1 VTNDVQWLDAMLTIA
16 EPRRPCI
23 SLRPKRFSS
32 PRVDNL
38 VNPAFHHLRIEIV
51 DHPLRRIRIC
61 QILLAIHVSNKSSHT
76 NTRGA
81 RARAPRLLHLYMTD
95 QGVSLQRSSLESK
108 GYLDIAQR
116 GLRSFTQ
123 FC

>member
-1 VTNDVQWLDAMLTIA
+1 MQCSQL
-16 EPRRPCI
+16 P
-23 SLRPKRFSS
+23 
-32 PRVDNL
+32 
-38 VNPAFHHLRIEIV
+38 NPAALASASDLKGSAVPALIISSIRHSTISGSRSWTTLCAGFAFAKYCS
-51 DHPLRRIRIC
+51 PLMFPTNLLIRTH
-61 QILLAIHVSNKSSHT
+61 A
-76 NTRGA
+76 G
-81 RARAPRLLHLYMTD
+81 RAPRAPRLLHLYMTD